1 MKIAII
7 GAGYV
12 GLTTGACLA
21 ELGNTVTC
29 HDLDSARIAS
39 LRRSECPIFEP
50 GLQEFVSRN
59 LGAGRLR
66 FTTELARATSGSQ
79 VVFLAVNTPSDHTGH
94 IDLSFVFGAVRSV
107 APFLEHRCILV
118 VKSTVVAGTADRIE
132 EMLHQDLKRP
142 DIRVASNP
150 EFLREGSAISDFL
163 FPDRIV
169 IGVNDHTSSER
180 LSALFDPLT
189 AKGVPLVV
197 TERVNAEMIKYA
209 ANAFLAL
216 KIGFIN
222 NVADLCENVGGRVDD
237 VAHGIGL
244 DPRIGNAFL
253 KPGPGFGGSCFPKD
267 TRAFAACGKSADAP
281 QPLVEVLIQ
290 ENEERKLRLAR
301 RIVGALEPLP
311 PDARVAVLGTA
322 FKANT
327 DDMREAAALTI
338 IPLLQHAGVSVSAHD
353 PQARSV
359 AQALLS
365 NVEWHDTALEA
376 ARDADAVVILTEW
389 DAYRQLDLG
398 ELSRRMRGRHLFDY
412 RNLFDAETA
421 NRHGL
426 HYTCIGRPSAYLT
439 ADASHPA
446 MMSAAAE

>member
-39 LRRSECPIFEP
+39 LRQSECPIFEP
-50 GLQEFVSRN
+50 GLQELLSSN
-59 LGAGRLR
+59 INAERLQ
-66 FTTELARATSGSQ
+66 FTTGIADATTGSE

-94 IDLSFVFGAVRSV
+94 VDLSFVFRAVRSI
-107 APFLEHRCILV
+107 APFLERGSTLV
-118 VKSTVVAGTADRIE
+118 VKSTVTAGTADRIE
-132 EMLHQDLKRP
+132 EVLHHDLGRP
-142 DIRVASNP
+142 DVRVASNP

-169 IGVNDHTSSER
+169 IGTNDPVSSER
-180 LSALFDPLT
+180 LSALFEPLT
-189 AKGVPLVV
+189 RKNVPLVV

-222 NVADLCENVGGRVDD
+222 NVADLCESVGGRVDD
-237 VAHGIGL
+237 VAYGIGL
-244 DPRIGNAFL
+244 DLRIGSAFL

-267 TRAFAACGKSADAP
+267 TRAFAACGRSSSAP
-281 QPLVEVLIQ
+281 QPLVETLIR
-290 ENEERKLRLAR
+290 ENEERKLRLAG
-301 RIVGALEPLP
+301 RIVSALEPLP
-311 PDARVAVLGTA
+311 HGARVAVLGTA

-338 IPLLQHAGVSVSAHD
+338 VPFLQHAGIRVSAHD
-353 PQARSV
+353 PQARSA
-359 AQALLS
+359 AQALFAG
-365 NVEWHDTALEA
+365 VEWHDAPLEA

-389 DAYRQLDLG
+389 ESYRQLDLG

-426 HYTCIGRPSAYLT
+426 HYTCLGRAPAYLSV
-439 ADASHPA
+439 DASQPA